1 MDTYKYLLIGGGM
14 AGGRAAEGI
23 RKVDPAGPLAL
34 VAGEPYLP
42 YDRPPLSKGY
52 LTGEEGLDK
61 VYLRPAEFYT
71 QNQITVLQGVRA
83 TALAPAARRVTL
95 ADGRVL
101 GYEKLL
107 LATGGTARTLAIPGA
122 GLPGLFTLRTL
133 ADADAIRAAAQ
144 PGKRAVVVGGSFI
157 GSEAAA
163 ALAVLGLEVTM
174 VFPGARLLDR
184 VLPPELSA
192 WLHGMYTAHGVRF
205 CPGRTPARLEGA
217 GRVERA
223 VLDDGTE
230 VAADLVVAG
239 IGVTLDTELAR
250 AAGLAL
256 DEKGAVRV
264 DEFLRT
270 SDPSIYA
277 AGDIASW
284 PDPTLGKRLRV
295 EHWDVARQQG
305 LRAGRNMAGEEQ
317 PYTAVPYFYSD
328 LFHYALEAW
337 GDLAAWERTVQRGTP
352 ESGHFFLFY
361 FYQDRLAGI
370 LVGNPSKEE
379 RKLLPAL
386 VRTHWAYDDVAAR
399 LADERVGLEAL
410 GEVASSQ

>member
-1 MDTYKYLLIGGGM
+1 MDTYRYLIIGGGM
-14 AGGRAAEGI
+14 AGERAAEGV

-34 VAGEPYLP
+34 VAGEPHLP

-52 LTGEEGLDK
+52 LTGEEGRDK
-61 VYLRPAEFYT
+61 VYLRPAEFYA
-71 QNQITVLQGVRA
+71 QNDVALFLGVRA
-83 TALAPAARRVTL
+83 AALDPAARRVTL
-95 ADGRVL
+95 ANGRVL

-107 LATGGTARTLAIPGA
+107 LATGGTARRLSIPGSD
-122 GLPGLFTLRTL
+122 LPGVLALRTL

-144 PGKRAVVVGGSFI
+144 PGKRALVVGGSFI

-163 ALAVLGLEVTM
+163 ALAALGLEVAV
-174 VFPGARLLDR
+174 VFPEARLLAR
-184 VLPPELSA
+184 VVPAEISA
-192 WLHGMYTAHGVRF
+192 WLHGMYTARGVRF
-205 CPGRTPARLEGA
+205 YTGRTPARLEGA

-230 VAADLVVAG
+230 LDIDLVVAG
-239 IGVTLDTELAR
+239 VGITLDTELAR

-256 DEKGAVRV
+256 DERGAVLV

-270 SDPSIYA
+270 SDPAIYA

-284 PDPTLGKRLRV
+284 PDPTFGRRLRV

-305 LRAGRNMAGEEQ
+305 LRAGRTMAGEEQ

-337 GDLAAWERTVQRGTP
+337 GDLSAWEQTVQRGEP

-361 FYQDRLAGI
+361 FAADRLTGV
-370 LVGNPSKEE
+370 LVGNPTKEE
-379 RKLLPAL
+379 RKLMPAL
-386 VRTHWAYDDVAAR
+386 VRGRGAYAETAGK
-399 LADERVGLEAL
+399 LADEQ
-410 GEVASSQ
+410 VAIETLIA